1 MSEEDTE
8 DEGKKKSPIVKMI
21 LIFLGL
27 SIVVGIT
34 VTATLFATGYF
45 DAGKEEDAEQALAE
59 LEAQAAEANEAALA
73 ALETLAAQASASEKV
88 QLDNPELSQ
97 FQQSYYQFDKKLT
110 SKVANSRKVMQVSVA
125 IMTHYDDRVVANV
138 EKHVFALRNVML
150 MVMQQQTEADLADPE
165 LRIKL
170 AEEFKF
176 VMNAELEALEDF
188 GGIEQVY
195 LTEFV
200 VQ

>member
-1 MSEEDTE
+1 MSEEDIE
-8 DEGKKKSPIVKMI
+8 DEGNKKSPILKII
-21 LIFLGL
+21 LIVLGL
-27 SIVVGIT
+27 ILVVGIT
-34 VTATLFATGYF
+34 VAATLFASGFF
-45 DAGKEEDAEQALAE
+45 DADKEEDAEAALAE
-59 LEAQAAEANEAALA
+59 LEAQAAEAVAAP
-73 ALETLAAQASASEKV
+73 EKV
-88 QLDNPELSQ
+88 QLDSPELSK
-97 FQQSYYQFDKKLT
+97 FQQSYYELEKELT
-110 SKVANSRKVMQVSVA
+110 SNVANSRKVMQASVA
-125 IMTHYDDRVVANV
+125 IMTHYDNRVVANV

-150 MVMQQQTEADLADPE
+150 MVMSQQTEADLADPE
-165 LRIKL
+165 FRIKL